1 MMYGAVQSIFA
12 LRTPRYC
19 GQELKSRGIRITEQY
34 SRYYGLSLLRTPH
47 HGPDGVRYN
56 ES

>member
-47 HGPDGVRYN
+47 RGPDGVRYD